1 MAWYDR
7 NWVSEA
13 LDRKSER
20 DRNIAE
26 RRAQTWSQIGG
37 IADDV
42 QARIWEQEDRRWE
55 REDRAMD
62 RRSRDANTRYMMK
75 LGDLY
80 EKQLAEEEQKL
91 ALDNV
96 YNQTLLKY
104 RMGGVDDEGNQV
116 ERSTPQAWQMMID
129 DPNTSEE
136 MRSRIFREQK
146 EFADFTRTKLS
157 NEVASELRTRD
168 ELGRVM
174 LSVANSKSPGEK
186 LINGDLKT
194 INGLLAELGEPPLPN
209 DGKGE
214 DGQIDLNLLEN
225 TLLRNGNAQDRQA
238 AYAIELTGLDRA
250 PKDAGE
256 IRRTVAQ
263 IASRLAVSVNSEA
276 DFIEKR
282 EEIEAMYGPQW
293 ANYFGDYDD
302 TFKAEMEA
310 LANFAL
316 SGAGERGR
324 PNWSERDLFMM
335 VELGL
340 DPRATTQD
348 QFDDAI
354 VDSMRDPSGSW
365 QDMNRRYSDRSQDL
379 PSGGAFNEGGF
390 RSQQQADATRILGL
404 ENDTVADLSLRQG
417 ASTVSPVVGV
427 AIIVPDELAERL
439 ERAGEPIDDRRGPG
453 RKTWTPSPGFAGKNI
468 PLHSPREIGA
478 EAIEAQEARLRAFD
492 VGIERS
498 DLSGLYADIDDFV
511 RETYITRTIPNLR
524 SDSPGISYDQAV
536 ADAGREYDELDVGD
550 RATQISQEMLGWH
563 QGPSLIDYI
572 LNPNR
577 LAEEDLGIEFGDD
590 LMLLSRAGR
599 DPDRIRA
606 VLREIRDAR
615 SRSDGSL
622 LLGLRPSEYR
632 TGIGRPG
639 SN

>member
-91 ALDNV
+91 ALDKV

-116 ERSTPQAWQMMID
+116 ERSTPEAWQMMMD

-157 NEVASELRTRD
+157 NEVALELRTRD

-174 LSVANSKSPGEK
+174 LSVVNSRNPGEK
-186 LINGDLKT
+186 LIDGDLKT
-194 INGLLAELGEPPLPN
+194 INGLLAKLGEPPLPN

-214 DGQIDLNLLEN
+214 DGQIDLNLMEN
-225 TLLRNGNAQDRQA
+225 TLLRNGNAQDRQR
-238 AYAIELTGLDRA
+238 AYAIELSASDRA
-250 PKDAGE
+250 PTDPGE

-293 ANYFGDYDD
+293 ANYFGEEYDD
-302 TFKAEMEA
+302 TFKSEMEA

-340 DPRATTQD
+340 DPRTTTQD

-354 VDSMRDPSGSW
+354 VASMKDPSGSW
-365 QDMNRRYSDRSQDL
+365 QDINRRYSARSQDL
-379 PSGGAFNEGGF
+379 PSGGAFNQNGY
-390 RSQQQADATRILGL
+390 SNQQRADETEIVGL
-404 ENDTVADLSLRQG
+404 ENATVADLSSQQG
-417 ASTVSPVVGV
+417 TATVSPVVGR
-427 AIIVPDELAERL
+427 AIVVSDELAERL
-439 ERAGEPIDDRRGPG
+439 ARAGEPIGDSSSG
-453 RKTWTPSPGFAGKNI
+453 KTWTPSPGFADKNI

-478 EAIEAQEARLRAFD
+478 EARERQEARLRAFD
-492 VGIERS
+492 VGIVRT
-498 DLSGLYADIDDFV
+498 DLPGLYEDINDFV
-511 RETYITRTIPNLR
+511 RETYITRAIPDLR
-524 SDSPGISYDQAV
+524 SDSPDLSYDQAV
-536 ADAGREYDELDVGD
+536 AAAGHAYDELDVDG
-550 RATQISQEMLGWH
+550 RARQISEEMLGWH
-563 QGPSLIDYI
+563 QGSSLIDYI

-577 LAEEDLGIEFGDD
+577 LVEEDLGIEFGPS
-590 LMLLSRAGR
+590 LMRLSRSGR

-615 SRSDGSL
+615 SWNEGSL
-622 LLGLRPSEYR
+622 LLGLPPSEYE
-632 TGIGRPG
+632 TGIGR
-639 SN
+639 